1 MRWRRAGWARPTD
14 VDGQLP
20 STADLAGI
28 PSMSGLNAEE
38 AQFVFNCEVLGLPVR
53 KAASMAGLPVTMV
66 SKPHLQQARELL
78 KREIRGVV
86 NITKEDVVF
95 GMREAIDRARILAEP
110 ATEIIGWKEIAK
122 LLGYD
127 SPQKI
132 DVNITASIEVMKSYV
147 RTMDDTALAEL
158 LGARGV
164 IDGDFYRL
172 GSGSGEA

>member
-1 MRWRRAGWARPTD
+1 MEQ
-14 VDGQLP
+14 QLP
-20 STADLAGI
+20 SAADLAGI
-28 PSMSGLNAEE
+28 PSMSGLTAEE

-53 KAASMAGLPVTMV
+53 KAASMAGLPATMV
-66 SKPHLQQARELL
+66 AKPHLQQARELL
-78 KREIRGVV
+78 KREIRGAV

-127 SPQKI
+127 SPQKVDI
-132 DVNITASIEVMKSYV
+132 NITASIDVLKTHI
-147 RTMDDTALAEL
+147 RAMDDSSLAEL

-172 GSGSGEA
+172 EKPGGEA

>member
-1 MRWRRAGWARPTD
+1 MRWRLARRAPLTD
-14 VDGQLP
+14 VDQQLP
-20 STADLAGI
+20 SAADLAGI
-28 PSMSGLNAEE
+28 PSMSGLTAEE

-53 KAASMAGLPVTMV
+53 KAASMAGLPATMV

-78 KREIRGVV
+78 KREVRGAV
-86 NITKEDVVF
+86 NITKEDVVH

-132 DVNITASIEVMKSYV
+132 DVNITATIDVLKAHV

-164 IDGDFYRL
+164 IDVDFYRL
-172 GSGSGEA
+172 GHDDGSA